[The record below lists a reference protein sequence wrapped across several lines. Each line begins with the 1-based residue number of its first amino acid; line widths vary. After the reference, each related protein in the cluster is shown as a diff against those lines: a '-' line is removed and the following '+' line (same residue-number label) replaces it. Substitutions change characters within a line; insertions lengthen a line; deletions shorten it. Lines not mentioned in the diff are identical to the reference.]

1 MSRKLTVALVV
12 GLTIAAVIAVWLR
25 QRGGSSD
32 VPAEG
37 SAKVATTPTA
47 RPDAPRRGGAVGGE
61 PGPQIPVMIDDDPKG
76 TLRLEGQV
84 LGDGDKPAAGVT
96 VVLSSNPPRS
106 VISEEDGG
114 FAFDN
119 LVARPYTLV
128 ARGSGGIAGP
138 VTARLTATSEPVVL
152 RLRPAAR
159 VTVRAATADGKP
171 VDGTVV
177 ELRGT
182 DDQRESAKAGVATF
196 ATVVPGGYQVAAWAP
211 GMAKVFQWIQVGS
224 GETKAEL
231 VLVPGA
237 KVAGTV
243 VDESGK
249 GVPGARIVYSG
260 ASDWM
265 QQADERRDAV
275 VSGTDGAFVFEAMPA
290 GSFRFIATHDALA
303 PGTSTLITLDG
314 KTERADITIAMA
326 QGATIRGTV
335 IDASKQPIASARV
348 RIGSAQ
354 RTMIAA
360 PPRQAFTDDKGMFEL
375 TGMPRREL
383 VAVAIHE
390 TAASGSVP
398 VDATRGDVSNVTLT
412 LDVTGTI
419 AGIVVDPKG
428 QPVEGVQVSAG
439 PNFRDS
445 RASVDMVNWRL
456 RGFPR
461 ELTDAGGTFTLTGL
475 APGSYLVNAQPAHAA
490 SRGRQSFGEGTP
502 AQTGTKDLR
511 IVLEPEGAVTGKVA
525 FADGKAP
532 GAYTVS
538 VGMQQQAFTT
548 DEFTLDS
555 LAPMRKVELS
565 VRGPGFQMRV
575 LEIAIDPGKT
585 TDVGTITVEKGR
597 GLAGLVLADG
607 KPVPGANVYAGRMI
621 FGTGSSNTA
630 QMMNP
635 MARGMKETT
644 TGPDGTFTMSGFG
657 TGDIAIVAEH
667 ASIGRSKAMRLPT
680 EMPGQTELTL
690 ELQPFGALS
699 GVLRQGGKPAEGVFV
714 SAQSTTTPGALYNV
728 ASGPDGTYRFDK
740 LAPDTYKVSATL
752 GMPMMGMKFYSK
764 QITVP
769 PGKEVTID
777 LAVEPGAVTLTVTP
791 RPKAGELGVASVW
804 LTTGVIAVKTSA
816 ELGLK
821 MAAAGPGASQWIIIR
836 SGEPAVFKEVAPG
849 QYSACVAPF
858 PAEVKGMAAMGYG
871 ERHGDKLPA
880 YCKSLNVGSAPSAQS
895 TDVPVE
901 LPPFIA
907 DPAPPG
913 GGSGS
918 GSGARP

>member
-1 MSRKLTVALVV
+1 
-12 GLTIAAVIAVWLR
+12 
-25 QRGGSSD
+25 
-32 VPAEG
+32 
-37 SAKVATTPTA
+37 
-47 RPDAPRRGGAVGGE
+47 
-61 PGPQIPVMIDDDPKG
+61 
-76 TLRLEGQV
+76 
-84 LGDGDKPAAGVT
+84 
-96 VVLSSNPPRS
+96 
-106 VISEEDGG
+106 
-114 FAFDN
+114 
-119 LVARPYTLV
+119 
-128 ARGSGGIAGP
+128 
-138 VTARLTATSEPVVL
+138 
-152 RLRPAAR
+152 
-159 VTVRAATADGKP
+159 
-171 VDGTVV
+171 
-177 ELRGT
+177 
-182 DDQRESAKAGVATF
+182 
-196 ATVVPGGYQVAAWAP
+196 
-211 GMAKVFQWIQVGS
+211 
-224 GETKAEL
+224 
-231 VLVPGA
+231 
-237 KVAGTV
+237 
-243 VDESGK
+243 
-249 GVPGARIVYSG
+249 
-260 ASDWM
+260 
-265 QQADERRDAV
+265 
-275 VSGTDGAFVFEAMPA
+275 
-290 GSFRFIATHDALA
+290 
-303 PGTSTLITLDG
+303 
-314 KTERADITIAMA
+314 
-326 QGATIRGTV
+326 
-335 IDASKQPIASARV
+335 
-348 RIGSAQ
+348 
-354 RTMIAA
+354 
-360 PPRQAFTDDKGMFEL
+360 
-375 TGMPRREL
+375 
-383 VAVAIHE
+383 
-390 TAASGSVP
+390 
-398 VDATRGDVSNVTLT
+398 
-412 LDVTGTI
+412 
-419 AGIVVDPKG
+419 
-428 QPVEGVQVSAG
+428 
-439 PNFRDS
+439 
-445 RASVDMVNWRL
+445 
-456 RGFPR
+456 
-461 ELTDAGGTFTLTGL
+461 
-475 APGSYLVNAQPAHAA
+475 
-490 SRGRQSFGEGTP
+490 SFGEGMP

-511 IVLEPEGAVTGKVA
+511 IVLEPEGAVKGKVA

-532 GAYTVS
+532 DAYTVA

-555 LAPMRKVELS
+555 LAPVKKVELS
-565 VRGPGFQMRV
+565 VRGPGFQTRL
-575 LEIAIDPGKT
+575 LEVTIEPGKT

-657 TGDIAIVAEH
+657 SGDIAIVAEH

-690 ELQPFGALS
+690 ELQAFGALS

-791 RPKAGELGVASVW
+791 KPKAGELGVASVW

-880 YCKSLNVGSAPSAQS
+880 YCKSINVGSAPSAQS
-895 TDVPVE
+895 SDVPVE

-907 DPAPPG
+907 DPPPPG
-913 GGSGS
+913 TGS